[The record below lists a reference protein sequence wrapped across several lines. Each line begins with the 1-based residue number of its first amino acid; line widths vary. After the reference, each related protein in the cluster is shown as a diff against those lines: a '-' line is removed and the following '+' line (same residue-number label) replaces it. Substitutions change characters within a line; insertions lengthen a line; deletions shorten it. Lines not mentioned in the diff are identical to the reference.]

1 MESSRVACL
10 EGVKGL
16 VKLARDM
23 AKSAGA
29 PQLYKKLNSAIKSAD
44 GAIRN
49 AQLDAY
55 RRQRR

>member
-29 PQLYKKLNSAIKSAD
+29 PQLYKKTELGD
-44 GAIRN
+44 
-49 AQLDAY
+49 QEC
-55 RRQRR
+55 RRSDQECTA